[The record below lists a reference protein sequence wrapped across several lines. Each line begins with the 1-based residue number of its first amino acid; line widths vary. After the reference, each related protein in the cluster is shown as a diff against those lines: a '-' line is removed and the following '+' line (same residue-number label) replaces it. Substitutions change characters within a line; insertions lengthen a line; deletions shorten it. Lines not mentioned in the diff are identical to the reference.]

1 MWRTIGLFT
10 SYQHHIDI
18 PLQNVSAWEKTIT
31 TDYRHLLFIL
41 TRRSWTF
48 FFFFNLNLY
57 IYIFF
62 FYVSIICTSSVALQY
77 LTRHKKL
84 NPITCQLPW
93 FLPASALQRCHLHHI
108 SSDQVISFPPIPLY
122 KPHVY
127 FCHVCNAPLTSY
139 QLRPPQ
145 ALSGTDP
152 IQMDISLEGEQANP
166 SWRSNTQ
173 GHTLLFRALG

>member
-1 MWRTIGLFT
+1 MCFCLFF
-10 SYQHHIDI
+10 S
-18 PLQNVSAWEKTIT
+18 
-31 TDYRHLLFIL
+31 
-41 TRRSWTF
+41 
-48 FFFFNLNLY
+48 
-57 IYIFF
+57 

-84 NPITCQLPW
+84 NPITFQLPW
-93 FLPASALQRCHLHHI
+93 FLPGPALKRSHLHQI
-108 SSDQVISFPPIPLY
+108 SSDQVISFFFPLPQY

-166 SWRSNTQ
+166 SWCSSTQ
-173 GHTLLFRALG
+173 GHIALFYARFLFLLFLFFFKYTFTGWLRYLMLVLRASWRQ